1 MIIGDYKN
9 WQGEQKFPT
18 KSSFTLKGFEFEFK
32 KWGEDPDNLMTE
44 DKLLFNLWMVEPSP
58 DHPAVMGK
66 IEVYDGITAVYV
78 NPFFEGEEKE
88 KIENELRLA
97 AGKQLQKLTEKDT
110 KSLV

>member
-1 MIIGDYKN
+1 MSNIIGDYKN
-9 WQGEQKFPT
+9 WQVDVKFPS

-32 KWGEDPDNLMTE
+32 KWDIERENNPI
-44 DKLLFNLWMVEPSP
+44 DKLLFNLWMIEPSP

-88 KIENELRLA
+88 KIENELKKA
-97 AGKQLQKLTEKDT
+97 AGEQLLNK
-110 KSLV
+110 

>member
-18 KSSFTLKGFEFEFK
+18 KSPFTLKGYEFEFK
-32 KWGEDPDNLMTE
+32 KWDIEKENNPI
-44 DKLLFNLWMVEPSP
+44 DKLMFNLWMVEPSP

-66 IEVYDGITAVYV
+66 GEVYDGISAVYV

-88 KIENELRLA
+88 RIINELKK
-97 AGKQLQKLTEKDT
+97 AGGEQLLNK
-110 KSLV
+110 

>member
-9 WQGEQKFPT
+9 WQGEQKFPS

-32 KWGEDPDNLMTE
+32 KWDIEKENNPI

-66 IEVYDGITAVYV
+66 IEVYDGITAAYV

-97 AGKQLQKLTEKDT
+97 AGKQLLNK
-110 KSLV
+110 

>member
-32 KWGEDPDNLMTE
+32 KWDIEKENNPI
-44 DKLLFNLWMVEPSP
+44 DKLMFNLWMVEPSP
-58 DHPAVMGK
+58 NHPAVMGK

-78 NPFFEGEEKE
+78 NPFFKGDDKE
-88 KIENELRLA
+88 KIVNELRHS
-97 AGKQLQKLTEKDT
+97 AGEQLLNK
-110 KSLV
+110 

>member
-9 WQGEQKFPT
+9 WQGDVKFT
-18 KSSFTLKGFEFEFK
+18 SKSSFTLKGFEFEFK
-32 KWGEDPDNLMTE
+32 KWDIEKENNPI

-97 AGKQLQKLTEKDT
+97 AGKQLLNK
-110 KSLV
+110 

>member
-1 MIIGDYKN
+1 MSDRIFGQYKN

-18 KSSFTLKGFEFEFK
+18 KSSFTFKGFEFEFK
-32 KWGEDPDNLMTE
+32 KWDIERENNPIDRLM
-44 DKLLFNLWMVEPSP
+44 FNLWMVEPSP

-88 KIENELRLA
+88 KIENELRHSS
-97 AGKQLQKLTEKDT
+97 GEQLLNK
-110 KSLV
+110 